1 MLRDLMMADMQRL
14 LSSRIRKGVLVIA
27 VIVAIVI
34 AFGGARYSLSPVALI
49 EQSGRVAAARVL
61 SVVYRGDMEY
71 VEEAMAKYYKGSAT
85 AVPEESAD
93 ESWRRIERVV
103 PGLRVIGG
111 LEENRDSPPV
121 PFVYESPD
129 AAYLRVFRT
138 TYRLK
143 AIIEGAP
150 DEYEAMLRLARWVGT
165 RWDHGTDEVPGGN
178 QVCDPSAVV
187 RAGDAGSRFW
197 CEIAARTMVHAAT
210 ALGWQARAVTA
221 SRDGYTW
228 EHAVAEL
235 WSNQFRKWFVVDTD
249 FNVVFQRAGVPLSAF
264 ELVHEGERLQAAG
277 QLEVVPFAAVK
288 PSLPLTDL
296 IPFFAYV
303 HVDMRNDWC
312 TRFLRRGSPAGGD
325 YATWWTARPIL
336 NGLLTAKLRVDD
348 QNQFNWKLD
357 SVAIYAV
364 SAEINKDNRLLVEV
378 ALKGYSPIFNDFE
391 LFVDDKLLS
400 PIIESVYKV
409 SVGIGVHAIKAR
421 FINNLSH
428 PGVNPISEVKFKF
441 SL

>member
-1 MLRDLMMADMQRL
+1 M
-14 LSSRIRKGVLVIA
+14 SSRIRKGVLVIT
-27 VIVAIVI
+27 VMVAAVI

-71 VEEAMAKYYKGSAT
+71 VEEATGRYYRGRAT
-85 AVPEESAD
+85 AAPEESTD
-93 ESWRRIERVV
+93 ESWRRIERAV
-103 PGLRVIGG
+103 PGLSVIGG
-111 LEENRDSPPV
+111 REENRDVPSV

-129 AAYLRVFRT
+129 AAYLGVFRT
-138 TYRLK
+138 THRLD
-143 AIIEGAP
+143 AIVEGAP

-187 RAGDAGSRFW
+187 RAGEGGSRFW

-210 ALGWQARAVTA
+210 ALGWQARVVTA

-228 EHAVAEL
+228 EHAMAEL

-277 QLEVVPFAAVK
+277 QLEVVPFAATK

-325 YATWWTARPIL
+325 HATWWTARPNL
-336 NGLLTAKLRVDD
+336 NRLLTAKLRIDD
-348 QNQFNWKLD
+348 QNQFNWKLN

-364 SAEINKDNRLLVEV
+364 SAEKNKDGKLLVEV
-378 ALKGYSPIFNDFE
+378 ALKGYNPIFNNFE

-400 PIIESVYKV
+400 PVTESVYKI
-409 SVGIGVHAIKAR
+409 SVGIGVHTIKAR
-421 FINNLSH
+421 FVNNLSRL
-428 PGVNPISEVKFKF
+428 GVNPISEVRFKF
-441 SL
+441 FP